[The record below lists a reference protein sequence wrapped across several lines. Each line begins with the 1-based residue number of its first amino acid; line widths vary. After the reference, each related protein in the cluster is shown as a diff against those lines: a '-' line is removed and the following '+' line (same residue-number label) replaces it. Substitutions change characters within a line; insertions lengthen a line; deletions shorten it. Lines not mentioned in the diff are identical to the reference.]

1 MDVNAISNAQSSMMM
16 NAYQAGAAK
25 KTANADAPADAKA
38 EDAAG
43 KQDTAAYSV
52 NISDAAKEAHKAAN
66 QGKGISAED
75 VRALQADVEQKS
87 LQFMIDLLS
96 ANNEK
101 LQGYLDDGIGKLNFN
116 GVEIDTS
123 RCAMP
128 EVATNPED
136 AKAAISEGGDWS
148 VSAVSDRIFGLA
160 SAIAGDN
167 PEMLEK
173 MRGAVEEGFKQAGI
187 AFKDVFGKSD
197 MPQIT
202 KDTYA
207 EIMNRFDTRAQEL
220 GGAATAAEA

>member
-1 MDVNAISNAQSSMMM
+1 
-16 NAYQAGAAK
+16 
-25 KTANADAPADAKA
+25 
-38 EDAAG
+38 
-43 KQDTAAYSV
+43 
-52 NISDAAKEAHKAAN
+52 
-66 QGKGISAED
+66 
-75 VRALQADVEQKS
+75 
-87 LQFMIDLLS
+87 MIDLMS

-123 RCAMP
+123 RFAMP

-136 AKAAISEGGDWS
+136 AKAAISEGGEWS

-160 SAIAGDN
+160 SALAGNN

-187 AFKDVFGKSD
+187 AFKDAFGKSD

-202 KDTYA
+202 KDTHA
-207 EIMNRFDTRAQEL
+207 EIMNRFDQRAQEL